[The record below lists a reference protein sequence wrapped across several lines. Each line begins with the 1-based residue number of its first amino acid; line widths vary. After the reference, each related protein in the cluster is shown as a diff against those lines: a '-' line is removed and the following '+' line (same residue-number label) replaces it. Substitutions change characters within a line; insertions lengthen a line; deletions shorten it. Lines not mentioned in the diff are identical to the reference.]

1 MDAAIQTPTSMAE
14 VANLVKSL
22 YQQKDPEMIKRI
34 EKALQSL
41 QKSPEG
47 WQLADALLSHSD
59 PEVRFFGALTFTV
72 KLHSDAKTLEN
83 DTSNE
88 LLTRLLAWLIRL
100 VAEGE
105 QEFVTRKICTTL
117 MQYFLNDKT
126 EWNPC
131 IRHLVC
137 SFIKGEPVDIDEVG
151 KFPPTAQLVGSL
163 APPQIRSIL
172 YISEG
177 LVQEVKRT
185 SYVSTV
191 VAKLENRLDENCDD
205 VVALN
210 QYALGYSGPL
220 ETEVRAE
227 AVSCMATWAVYV
239 TRLTRYSPEASI
251 RIDQVQTLI
260 IPALHCVHADP
271 ENTVEPFADL
281 LRRRGIEIFSDDHLK
296 LLGELITSPW
306 GQQQIAD
313 VVDNGIPSEHFV
325 DLILAFGTAML
336 PKLISTPEAWDNVMA
351 MMHQIL
357 KCPGYPIED
366 ESASMQALE
375 FWGNYAGEVADPI
388 ETDSEP
394 PSVAKFHVMKA
405 AEAYWAKVC
414 MPDSTDLAE
423 WDKDTIKNFKAF
435 RTDVGDFLLDAL
447 RGCGVDLFRAFIS
460 LALNQVEQDDWIK
473 MEASLFCINS
483 MVDEAIGIEECEEV
497 LGDLFG
503 SSILISAISRPDALP
518 RARRAAVEM
527 IGKYSEFFI
536 KHREFLVAPLNALF
550 VALSREDTSEAAA
563 RAISL
568 FCFSCRETLVPELDN
583 FLAAYQTFI
592 TSPTASGYC
601 KERVLGGIAGIVR
614 ALPSDAQKCHY
625 LVILLQQVERE
636 VRLSLERMS
645 QNDLVEGPSTACTA
659 VTCLAAMGRGLQ
671 SGDERLT
678 HIDLEADIAGES
690 YWNTE
695 PSGIQFQA
703 GVAKCLGMISHV
715 FGGFGEVIEAI
726 CDVFKSG
733 FAEGAPGPFVLPPNV
748 FVDFVLR
755 TSTQTPRVNLVLSTT
770 CSFLNAYKEKIE
782 DSTKSNPYVLAAIT
796 LVDHIIQ
803 LLATLSSPDTD
814 PEVASS
820 CVEVL
825 ETLNRH
831 NVQILFG
838 RSSDSVENTLMF
850 TIRCI
855 QGPDVLP
862 KRAALHF
869 WSRFLQISSPAAKQ
883 QVDQVINV
891 LGPLLIKVLIF
902 NVSGESQR
910 TTLDDV
916 SDTLRRFVPKNAR
929 TGDWIEAALLDKEFP
944 APKVEEKDRLWFKK
958 MFIAARGGMNS
969 KQVAMNFWQ
978 SCRDSQR

>member
-1 MDAAIQTPTSMAE
+1 MEAAIPAPSSVPE
-14 VANLVKSL
+14 VAELVKGL
-22 YQQKDPEMIKRI
+22 YRQSDPDTIKGI
-34 EKALQSL
+34 EKTLQSL

-47 WQLADALLSHSD
+47 WQLADALLGYSD

-72 KLHSDAKTLEN
+72 KLHSDAKALEN
-83 DTSNE
+83 DSSKE

-105 QEFVTRKICTTL
+105 QEFVTRKLCTTL

-131 IRHLVC
+131 VRHLIC
-137 SFIKGEPVDIDEVG
+137 SFVKGEPVEVDEVDNY
-151 KFPPTAQLVGSL
+151 PPTTQLVNSL
-163 APPQIRSIL
+163 TPPQLRSVL

-185 SYVSTV
+185 SYVSTI

-205 VVALN
+205 VVALTRH
-210 QYALGYSGPL
+210 ALGYSGPY
-220 ETEVRAE
+220 ETEIRAE
-227 AVSCMATWAVYV
+227 AVSCMATWAIYV
-239 TRLTRYSPEASI
+239 TRLTRYSPEASD

-296 LLGELITSPW
+296 LLSELITSTW

-313 VVDNGIPSEHFV
+313 MTENGIPSDHFI
-325 DLILAFGTAML
+325 DLMLAFGTAML
-336 PKLISTPEAWDNVMA
+336 PKLVSTPDTWDNVMV

-357 KCPGYPIED
+357 KFPGYAIED
-366 ESASMQALE
+366 EMASMQALE
-375 FWGNYAGEVADPI
+375 FWGNYAGEVADPL

-394 PSVAKFHVMKA
+394 PAVAKVHVMKA
-405 AEAYWAKVC
+405 AEAYWTKVC
-414 MPDSTDLAE
+414 MPPSAELAS
-423 WDKDTIKNFKAF
+423 WDKDNVKSFKAF

-447 RGCGVDLFRAFIS
+447 RACGADLFRAFIN
-460 LALNQVEQDDWIK
+460 LALNQVEQNDWIK

-483 MVDEAIGIEECEEV
+483 MTDEVIGTEECEEA
-497 LGDLFG
+497 LGGLFG

-527 IGKYSEFFI
+527 IGKYAEFFI
-536 KHREFLVAPLNALF
+536 KRREYLVAPLSALF
-550 VALSREDTSEAAA
+550 VALAREDTSEAAA

-568 FCFSCRETLVPELDN
+568 FCCSCRETLVPELDN
-583 FLAAYQTFI
+583 FLAAYQSFI
-592 TSPTASGYC
+592 DSPTASGYC
-601 KERVLGGIAGIVR
+601 KEKVLGGIAGIVR

-625 LVILLQQVERE
+625 LVILLQQVEKE
-636 VRLSLERMS
+636 VRLSLEKMS
-645 QNDLVEGPSTACTA
+645 QNDVVEGPQTACTA
-659 VTCLAAMGRGLQ
+659 VACLAAMGKGLQ
-671 SGDERLT
+671 SGDERFSQ
-678 HIDLEADIAGES
+678 IDLEADIAGES
-690 YWNTE
+690 YWNTD
-695 PSGIQFQA
+695 PAGIQFQA

-715 FGGFGEVIEAI
+715 FGSFGEVNEAI

-748 FVDFVLR
+748 FVEFVLR
-755 TSTQTPRVNLVLSTT
+755 TSIQTPRVNLVLSTT
-770 CSFLNAYKEKIE
+770 CSFLNAYKEKLE
-782 DSTKSNPYVLAAIT
+782 DSTENNPYILAAVN

-803 LLATLSSPDTD
+803 LVAILSSPDTD

-831 NVQILFG
+831 NIQIFFG
-838 RSSDSVENTLMF
+838 RSPVAVENTLMF

-869 WSRFLQISSPAAKQ
+869 WSRFLQIANNAALGSKQ

-891 LGPLLIKVLIF
+891 LGPLIVKVLVF
-902 NVSGESQR
+902 DVSGGSQR

-916 SDTLRRFVPKNAR
+916 SDTLRRFVPKNPR
-929 TGDWIEAALLDKEFP
+929 TGDWMEAALLDKDFP

-958 MFIAARGGMNS
+958 MFIA
-969 KQVAMNFWQ
+969 
-978 SCRDSQR
+978 